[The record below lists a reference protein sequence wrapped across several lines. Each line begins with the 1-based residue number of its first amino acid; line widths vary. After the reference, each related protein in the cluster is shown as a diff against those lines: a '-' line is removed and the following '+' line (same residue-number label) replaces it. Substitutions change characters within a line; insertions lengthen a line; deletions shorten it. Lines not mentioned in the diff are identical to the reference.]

1 MYITPQ
7 KFKKKIFFISKNA
20 QKHIVLP
27 EGEEERIIIA
37 ASIFIYNKLGKLT
50 LLGDKKKIKNKIKNL
65 NLFWDEKQIK
75 IINPKNSIYL
85 NEFAETF
92 YELRK
97 EKGIKF
103 EEAKVLIS
111 DFSYFGTMMVYKG
124 ITDGMVSGAVNTT
137 AKTVRPA
144 FQIIKPKIGIKTVS
158 SMFFMLL
165 QKRVIIYSD
174 CAIIST
180 PTSEQL
186 AEIAICSAE
195 TAKLF
200 GIKPKIAMLSYSSG
214 NSGLG
219 KEVEK
224 VRKATEIVKYINP
237 SLRIDGPIQYDAAV
251 EKKICKNKLP
261 NSKLEGK
268 ANIFIFPDLNSG
280 NNTYKAVK
288 HETKSISIGPIL
300 QGLKKPINDLS
311 RGSTVKDIYNTI
323 IITCIQAH
331 KK

>member
-1 MYITPQ
+1 MYTPQ
-7 KFKKKIFFISKNA
+7 KFKKKIFYKSKNA

-50 LLGDKKKIKNKIKNL
+50 ILGDSKTIKKKIKNL
-65 NLFWDEKQIK
+65 NLYWDENRIK

-85 NEFAETF
+85 NEFAETL

-97 EKGIKF
+97 NKGMKF
-103 EEAKVLIS
+103 EEAKFIIS

-124 ITDGMVSGAVNTT
+124 MTDGMVSGAVNTT
-137 AKTVRPA
+137 ANTVRPA
-144 FQIIKPKIGIKTVS
+144 FQIIKQKIGIKTVS

-165 QKRVIIYSD
+165 QNRVIIYSD

-186 AEIAICSAE
+186 ADIAICSAE

-214 NSGLG
+214 NSGFG

-224 VRKATEIVKYINP
+224 VREATYIVIKNNP
-237 SLRIDGPIQYDAAV
+237 SIIIDGPIQYDAAV
-251 EKKICKNKLP
+251 DTEICKNKLP
-261 NSKLEGK
+261 NSQLKGK

-323 IITCIQAH
+323 IITCIQAN
-331 KK
+331 KI